1 MKVTSTSAPL
11 NPVKMEV
18 PVLKTSLAAST
29 VPVPEVTQA
38 DFVKVTST
46 SVLLSH
52 VKMGVPVHNLLADLT
67 VPV

>member
-18 PVLKTSLAAST
+18 TVLKTSLAAST